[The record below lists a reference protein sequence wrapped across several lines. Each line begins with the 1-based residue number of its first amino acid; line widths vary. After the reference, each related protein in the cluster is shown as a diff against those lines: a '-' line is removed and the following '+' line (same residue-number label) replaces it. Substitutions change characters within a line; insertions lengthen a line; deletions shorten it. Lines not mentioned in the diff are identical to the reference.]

1 MLDPIGAFSRIRD
14 FYISYLETAFSI
26 RNRQV
31 SGERRSLLESRG
43 SLCTDPIIEP
53 LTRYKTTDFTLADL
67 IGGQDHDER
76 IPGLNAKQ
84 REAFVH
90 LVLSGLF
97 DAAPSG
103 NPQDPPRPKYPPY
116 THQVEMLR
124 RGIAN
129 GTPSVVT
136 SGTGSGKTESFL
148 LPVFAKLAKEALD
161 WPQPGPEYLSRKWW
175 QDGSGRPVDKYT
187 DLQDR
192 PLAKNRNGSPFV
204 PQRSG
209 ENKKRAPAVR
219 AMILYPMN
227 ALVED
232 QLARLR
238 RALDSDAAR
247 ACMDRFFNR
256 NRIFL
261 GKYTSATPV
270 TGHHRHPRPDADEY
284 KRRERKLRSLLKSVT
299 QMQLTQ
305 EAARVHGDAD
315 ARFLF
320 PATDGNEMIT
330 RWDMQEYPPDILI
343 TNISML
349 NAMLAREV
357 DSPIFAKTRHW
368 LTSNDDAYFFLI
380 LDELHLQRGSAGTEV
395 SFLLR
400 LLIERLGLND
410 EQHRHKLRI
419 LASSASLPLEGPQG
433 EASLQYLWDFFGSH
447 GTWKSPK
454 DSGARDKEDWRRA
467 VLPGA
472 PLTRT
477 FDGGPLHAESLSHF
491 LTLHTAAD
499 RALAVSRSPKD
510 WEDAWRALSRD
521 LAPDVSTASLSE
533 VVRACIQN
541 AGAYIQRGCVAEAGA
556 SPSPTPLGTISE
568 RLFGAPSASADVS
581 IRALMFIRGLGDV
594 YRSWFPDDAP
604 IDSSS
609 FRVHLFFRSIEGLF
623 APGVLPSDPSAPGK
637 SGRLVGDLT
646 VERGLR
652 FSIVGGSTRRL
663 LEIVYCECCG
673 ELFFAGMKGGRQRG
687 GKMLELLPI
696 DPNLDGLP
704 DSASSQLFE
713 ELTAEQF
720 GVFWP
725 RNDVRPRMGPADQR
739 VSIWQ
744 KASLDAV
751 TGIVAIATNTFDP
764 WGDVTKLDGYLYV
777 RTPNQDDRH
786 KRKGSDAGTCVPYS
800 CPACG
805 TSYEFRKLGY
815 RLSPVRN
822 FRTGFAKTTQLLATE
837 IFEVLRTVAK
847 DPKLVSFSDS
857 RQDAAK
863 AALDIER
870 RHHEDLRRQILIE
883 TIRDVA
889 RQRPSLSDLQAQLQK
904 VAQDIQTA
912 LASNDPKLN
921 QYFIEHTRLTQL
933 INTAADS
940 SIPMS
945 EIVETLDAPTF
956 QGLRPAR
963 STLRPYLRNLVE
975 LGVHPIDE
983 TGVKKFSLGNSGFP
997 NHDWY
1002 EFFEVVTGVPD
1013 WRDDA
1018 ARRNEF
1024 DDVRRRIVRSALAD
1038 IAQTLFNK
1046 TYFALEETGLGYPS
1060 VPLTLTRDAA
1070 DQNLC
1075 AACLRVLGDSYRLN
1089 ESPYDDEPKDW
1100 AGPDD
1105 VKENDRIFKFLAA
1118 ALGATKVEAELSRIL
1133 DVLQRAGHSGGV
1145 IHASSLTIRVPDPG
1159 DPYWRC
1165 PTCGRVHLH
1174 HGARVCTRCFEPL
1187 TNDPTGSIDEVRRS
1201 NFLGKRVERNESVF
1215 RVHCEEL
1222 TGQTDDPAERQRRFK
1237 GILLN
1242 RPGATTPT
1250 LELKAKTIDLL
1261 AVTTTM
1267 EVGIDIG
1274 PLQAVFQANMPPQRF
1289 NYQQRVGRAGRRGQS
1304 FSVVLTVCRS
1314 KSHDLYYFRHPQR
1327 ITGDPPP
1334 PPFLTKR
1341 QELIARRL
1349 LRKAWLAAAFER
1361 IRAECQRSGI
1371 PYPADD
1377 SAPDIHGEF
1386 VPTNDYFDPNQNWS
1400 QRLLAELTGTLADR
1414 DRFANVLSADSVLTF
1429 QQLTKDLSPS
1439 QILNEIQDARTLL
1452 ASDTRDGLAHTLAEA
1467 GFLPMFGMPTR
1478 VRNLYLGSVPD
1489 DDDENERS
1497 WSTIDRDLD
1506 LAIFEFA
1513 PGAVIVKDKQQHKSI
1528 GFTGPLESP
1537 FRPGSS
1543 QRPRD
1548 LTPYINPF
1556 GEPFW
1561 LLHCENC
1568 GSWHRYDQKPTGVDC
1583 RSCHYVLPDDTAGE
1597 CRTPNGFRTDFY
1609 PRLIEGHDSAG
1620 RSHRSITAEY
1630 QHLNL
1635 TKTGSNLSYE
1645 YKSQV
1650 RTYRLNRG
1658 ADPNSLAAGTL
1669 AGFNVDT
1676 YSHPLPGFRNTRLI
1690 QQMIDTANLPSSGY
1704 QPDASLPPLRN
1715 LWLAAPKTTDALFV
1729 AATSVPAGLRLDRVS
1744 GASQL
1749 TAVRASALSA
1759 AFILVQRAA
1768 LDLDIDPEEF
1778 DIVDPR
1784 THVLDGSS
1792 VPVLQITD
1800 HLING
1805 SGFCE
1810 RLESVDTT
1818 GQARLVSMIRSI
1830 VTDTNAFPLKEF
1842 RRIERGFDHASQCDQ
1857 ACYLCL
1863 QRYGNQSYHG
1873 LLDWRLGLS
1882 FLEALNDPHFRC
1894 GLDGNFESPSL
1905 SDWLTLARR
1914 YATELATRYRADGE
1928 VRNVGKLVAFRLD
1941 RSRDQWALVVH
1952 PLWDIQNPTGVLQE
1966 AIDLLGSPPE
1976 FADTFHLAR
1985 RQVSERERL
1994 VQQWSR

>member
-1 MLDPIGAFSRIRD
+1 MLDPIGAFNRIRD

-26 RNRQV
+26 QNAHI
-31 SGERRSLLESRG
+31 SENRRSLLESEG

-67 IGGQDHDER
+67 VNKKNKDER
-76 IPGLNAKQ
+76 APDLDAKQ

-90 LVLSGLF
+90 LALSGLF
-97 DAAPSG
+97 EATSSD
-103 NPQDPPRPKYPPY
+103 NPQDPPRPKHAPY

-129 GTPSVVT
+129 GAPSVVT
-136 SGTGSGKTESFL
+136 SGTGSGKTEAFL
-148 LPVFAKLAKEALD
+148 LPVFAMLAREALN
-161 WPQPGPEYLSRKWW
+161 WPQPAPGYLLRKWW
-175 QDGSGRPVDKYT
+175 QDPTGRPVDKYT
-187 DLQDR
+187 DLPNR
-192 PLAKNRNGSPFV
+192 PLKRNQDSSPFV
-204 PQRSG
+204 PQRIG
-209 ENKKRAPAVR
+209 ESNGRPPAVR

-247 ACMDRFFNR
+247 ACMDRFFKA

-270 TGHHRHPRPDADEY
+270 TGHHRHPRPDQDEY
-284 KRRERKLRSLLKSVT
+284 KRRDRKLRTLLKSVT
-299 QMQLTQ
+299 QIQLTQ
-305 EAARVHGDAD
+305 EAARLHGDAG

-320 PATDGNEMIT
+320 PSTDGNEMIN
-330 RWDMQEYPPDILI
+330 RWDMQEHPPDILV

-357 DSPIFAKTRHW
+357 DAPIFAKTKRW

-410 EQHRHKLRI
+410 KQHRHKLRI
-419 LASSASLPLEGPQG
+419 LASSASLPLEGMEG
-433 EASLQYLWDFFGSH
+433 EASVQYLWDFFGSH
-447 GTWKSPK
+447 GTWRSPA
-454 DSGARDKEDWRRA
+454 DSDTRDKEQWRCA
-467 VLPGA
+467 VLPGV
-472 PLTRT
+472 PLTRS
-477 FDGGPLHAESLSHF
+477 FEGGPISAENLSNF
-491 LTLHTAAD
+491 LALHTAGD
-499 RALAVSRSPKD
+499 RTLAASRHPND
-510 WEDAWRALSRD
+510 CENAWRALSRD
-521 LAPDVSTASLSE
+521 LAPNVATAALPE

-541 AGAYIQRGCVAEAGA
+541 AGAYLERGCVSERGTGSA
-556 SPSPTPLGTISE
+556 PTELGTISE
-568 RLFGAPSASADVS
+568 RLFGTTMAQDAT
-581 IRALMFIRGLGDV
+581 RTLMFIRGLGDV
-594 YRSWFPDDAP
+594 YRSWFPGKDP
-604 IDSSS
+604 IDSPS

-623 APGVLPSDPSAPGK
+623 APGISPIDPPTVRRGH
-637 SGRLVGDLT
+637 LVGDLT

-652 FSIVGGSTRRL
+652 FSSVGGSTRRL
-663 LEIVYCECCG
+663 LEIIYCECCG

-687 GKMLELLPI
+687 GRILELLPI

-713 ELTAEQF
+713 ELTGEQF

-725 RNDVRPRMGPADQR
+725 RNDVQPRTGPADQR
-739 VSIWQ
+739 VSFWQ
-744 KASLDAV
+744 KASLDPV
-751 TGIVAIATNTFDP
+751 TGIVEIASNNADP
-764 WGDVTKLDGYLYV
+764 WGDATKLDGYLFH
-777 RTPNQDDRH
+777 RTPNQEDRH
-786 KRKGSDAGTCVPYS
+786 RRKSSDAGTCVPYS

-805 TSYEFRKLGY
+805 TSYEFRKPGF

-837 IFEVLRTVAK
+837 IFEILRTVASN
-847 DPKLVSFSDS
+847 PKLVSFSDS

-870 RHHEDLRRQILIE
+870 RHHEDLRRQILVE
-883 TIRDVA
+883 TIREVA
-889 RQRPSLSDLQAQLQK
+889 RQRPSLRDLQAQLQK
-904 VAQDIQTA
+904 VKQDIQNA
-912 LASNDPKLN
+912 LASSDP
-921 QYFIEHTRLTQL
+921 QIGRYFDEHTRITKL
-933 INTAADS
+933 IDAATDL

-956 QGLRPAR
+956 EGLRPVR
-963 STLRPYLRNLVE
+963 STLRPYLRHLVE
-975 LGVHPIDE
+975 LGVHPIDP
-983 TGVKKFSLGNSGFP
+983 TGVRKFSLLNSGYP
-997 NHDWY
+997 DHDWY
-1002 EFFEVVTGVPD
+1002 DFFEVVADAPD
-1013 WRDDA
+1013 WRDNP
-1018 ARRNEF
+1018 ARRNEV
-1024 DDVRRRIVRSALAD
+1024 DDVRRRIVRSVLSD

-1046 TYFALEETGLGYPS
+1046 TYFALEETGLGYPTI
-1060 VPLTLTRDAA
+1060 PLRLTRDAA
-1070 DQNLC
+1070 DQDFC
-1075 AACLRVLGDSYRLN
+1075 AACLRTLGDSYRLN

-1100 AGPDD
+1100 AVASD
-1105 VKENDRIFKFLAA
+1105 VKQTERIFRFLAA
-1118 ALGATKVEAELSRIL
+1118 AVRGTPVTAELSRIL
-1133 DVLQRAGHSGGV
+1133 DILQRAGHSGGV
-1145 IHASSLTIRVPDPG
+1145 IHTSSLTIRVPDPA

-1165 PTCGRVHLH
+1165 PNCGRVHLH
-1174 HGARVCTRCFEPL
+1174 HGASVCTRCFEPL
-1187 TNDPTGSIDEVRRS
+1187 NPNPTGVVDELRRS
-1201 NFLGKRVERNESVF
+1201 NFLGKRVERNEPVF

-1237 GILLN
+1237 GILLS
-1242 RPGATTPT
+1242 RSGSATSTI
-1250 LELKAKTIDLL
+1250 ELSAKEIDLL

-1349 LRKAWLAAAFER
+1349 LRKAWLSTAFDR
-1361 IRAECQRSGI
+1361 IRSECQRSGT

-1386 VPTNDYFDPNQNWS
+1386 VPTNDYFDPNQAWP
-1400 QRLLAELTGTLADR
+1400 QRLLEELTATIAER
-1414 DRFANVLSADSVLTF
+1414 DRFAKVLSADSSLTV
-1429 QQLTKDLSPS
+1429 QQLTSNMSPAAV
-1439 QILNEIQDARTLL
+1439 LDEIQNARLLL

-1467 GFLPMFGMPTR
+1467 GLLPMFGMPTR
-1478 VRNLYLGSVPD
+1478 VRNLYLGSVQGEEGD
-1489 DDDENERS
+1489 SERS

-1506 LAIFEFA
+1506 VAIFEFA
-1513 PGAVIVKDKQQHKSI
+1513 PGAVIVKDKQQHRCI
-1528 GFTGPLESP
+1528 GFTGSLENP
-1537 FRPGSS
+1537 FRLGTSK
-1543 QRPRD
+1543 RPRD
-1548 LTPYINPF
+1548 LVPFINPF

-1561 LLHCENC
+1561 LLHCDNC

-1597 CRTPNGFRTDFY
+1597 CRTPNGFRTDFH
-1609 PRLIEGHDSAG
+1609 PRLIEDNDSAG
-1620 RSHRSITAEY
+1620 RSHRSNTAEY
-1630 QHLNL
+1630 RHLSL
-1635 TKTGSNLSYE
+1635 AKTGTNLSYE

-1658 ADPNSLAAGTL
+1658 PDAGSLVPGISST
-1669 AGFNVDT
+1669 GFNVDT
-1676 YSHPLPGFRNTRLI
+1676 YVHTLPGFRNTRLL
-1690 QQMIDTANLPSSGY
+1690 QQMIDTAYPPPAGY
-1704 QPDASLPPLRN
+1704 QPDAGLPPLRN

-1729 AATSVPAGLRLDRVS
+1729 AATRVPAGLRIDRVS
-1744 GASQL
+1744 GASQS
-1749 TAVRASALSA
+1749 TAVRAAALSA

-1768 LDLDIDPEEF
+1768 LELDIDPEEF

-1784 THVLDGSS
+1784 THILDGNN

-1810 RLESVDTT
+1810 RLESIDAT
-1818 GQARLVSMIRSI
+1818 GQTRLVSMIRSI
-1830 VTDTNAFPLKEF
+1830 VTDLKTFPLKEF
-1842 RRIERGFDHASQCDQ
+1842 RRKEPGFDHAAQCDQ

-1882 FLEALNDPHFRC
+1882 FLEALNDPNFRC

-1914 YATELATRYRADGE
+1914 YATELSTRYRADGE
-1928 VRNVGKLVAFRLD
+1928 VRDVGKLVAFRLD

-1952 PLWDIQNPTGVLQE
+1952 PLWDVQNPSGALQE

-1976 FADTFHLAR
+1976 FSDTFHLAR

-1994 VQQWSR
+1994 VQQWGR